1 MYRLWLFVFFT
12 QNNFF
17 FGMVCNVYSARRNRN
32 SVWGNFFLQNL
43 ESSRT
48 AVRIVI
54 VRLLGRRQKRVGQIG
69 VRRVVSV
76 RMRRTESGGCRSGRR
91 CRRRRGHLQLVAGR
105 VVDGRQFEVRVQ
117 ISDGSA
123 ANERVLNYSIS
134 NIMTLQ
140 GKIIKENCT
149 WLL

>member
-1 MYRLWLFVFFT
+1 MNHWVENMSWRFPSIICIVSGCLFFSHKTISFLEWCVMYIALDET
-12 QNNFF
+12 ETA
-17 FGMVCNVYSARRNRN
+17 FGEI
-32 SVWGNFFLQNL
+32 FLQNL

-123 ANERVLNYSIS
+123 ANERVL
-134 NIMTLQ
+134 
-140 GKIIKENCT
+140 IIQYQI
-149 WLL
+149 

>member
-1 MYRLWLFVFFT
+1 MYIALDETETAFGEIFF
-12 QNNFF
+12 
-17 FGMVCNVYSARRNRN
+17 AK
-32 SVWGNFFLQNL
+32 L

-123 ANERVLNYSIS
+123 ANERVL
-134 NIMTLQ
+134 
-140 GKIIKENCT
+140 IIQYQI
-149 WLL
+149 